1 MARSERLRLSEIRA
15 ISRLIGECR
24 ELGPDPIA
32 WRRHYLQAL
41 RKIVGAPVIV
51 GGTWRMVSA
60 DGPPQ
65 LHDNLELGFA
75 SEHQHLMWRSFM
87 TEGMISAA
95 SFRSFA
101 SRPGKLITCTRQE
114 VATDR
119 EWYHSPEYQ
128 NYMRLAGVDASLAS
142 FYRPQP
148 WNIAS
153 AVTIHRPIGE
163 QQFGERERKLLE
175 FTQGEIGRLVGKA
188 LAGPDEPQEA
198 LLPRRVQQ
206 TLHCLLE
213 GDSERQVASRLGISP
228 ETVHQYVK
236 QIYRHYMVSSR
247 AELLARWLRFHRGL
261 HGDGSSLSDE

>member
-1 MARSERLRLSEIRA
+1 MARSERLRLSEIRD

-24 ELGPDPIA
+24 ELGPNPIA
-32 WRRHYLQAL
+32 WRRHYLEGL
-41 RKIVGAPVIV
+41 TKIIGAQVAV
-51 GGTWRMVSA
+51 GGTWRMTSS
-60 DGPPQ
+60 DGPPE

-75 SEHQHLMWRSFM
+75 SEEQHAIWRTFM
-87 TEGMISAA
+87 NDGMVSAN
-95 SFRSFA
+95 SFRQFA
-101 SRPGKLITCTRQE
+101 SRPGRLITCTRKE

-119 EWYHSPEYQ
+119 EWYRSPEYQ

-163 QQFGERERKLLE
+163 AQFGHRERKLLE
-175 FTQGEIGRLVGKA
+175 FAQSEIGRLIGVS
-188 LAGPDEPQEA
+188 LAGPDEPSEFQ
-198 LLPRRVQQ
+198 LPPRVQQ

-213 GDSERQVASRLGISP
+213 GDGERQVASRLGISP

-236 QIYRHYMVSSR
+236 VIYRHYSVSSR
-247 AELLARWLRFHRGL
+247 AELLAHWLRFHRGM
-261 HGDGSSLSDE
+261 HGDQ